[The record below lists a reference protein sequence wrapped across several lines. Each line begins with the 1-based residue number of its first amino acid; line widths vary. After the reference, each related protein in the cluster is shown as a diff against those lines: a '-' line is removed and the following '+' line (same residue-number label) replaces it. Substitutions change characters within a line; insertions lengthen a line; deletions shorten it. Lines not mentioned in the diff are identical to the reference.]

1 MSRASK
7 RKQMRQATVPRQPE
21 ATGPSG
27 MVLAGLGVA
36 LLVVVLV
43 VLLAGGGLPAGGPAA
58 GGQTAK
64 ATPTAAGVDAAR
76 VTLLENVLKT
86 NPTDKA
92 ALVELGNIYYDADL
106 FSQAI
111 PYYARELEVD
121 PNNTN
126 VRTDMATAY
135 FYSGDTAKALEEG
148 RKVLAIDP
156 NKVQTRMN
164 MGIWLT
170 SLTPPNVPEAIQNWQ
185 VVVNLYPGSAE
196 ATQAQ
201 ALIAQN
207 KK

>member
-7 RKQMRQATVPRQPE
+7 RKQMRQATTRREPE
-21 ATGPSG
+21 QTGPSG
-27 MVLAGLGVA
+27 MLLAGLGLA
-36 LLVVVLV
+36 LVVVVVV
-43 VLLAGGGLPAGGPAA
+43 VLLAGGALPSAGPSA

-64 ATPTAAGVDAAR
+64 TTPAAGVNAAR
-76 VTLLENVLKT
+76 VAALENVLKT
-86 NPTDKA
+86 NPSDKA
-92 ALVELGNIYYDADL
+92 ALVELGNIYYDANL
-106 FSQAI
+106 FGQAI

-135 FYSGDTAKALEEG
+135 YYNGDTTTAIAEG

-185 VVVNLYPGSAE
+185 VVVNLYPGSPE

-201 ALIAQN
+201 ALIA
-207 KK
+207 KYK